1 MLVVVS
7 PAKRLD
13 ETDPKAQGG
22 STPLYLEQASEL
34 ARTAGALT
42 AQDLEKLMHI
52 SPKLGALN
60 AQRFTAFGSGQG
72 EKQALEM
79 FAGDTYA
86 GLDAPSLGE
95 DARRYAQDHLCI
107 LSGLYGLLR
116 PEDLIAPHRLEM
128 GSRLKNARGKNLY
141 EFWGDRI
148 AEAINARAE
157 QTHSSVLVN
166 CASVEY
172 FSAANRD
179 ILTPRVITPSFYEM
193 KNGTP
198 KIVSF
203 YAKKARGAMARYVME
218 NRLTD
223 PEDLRGFDLG
233 GYQYHPEMSDGDSL
247 AFLRDAEG

>member
-13 ETDPKAQGG
+13 ETPPKAEGG
-22 STPLYLEQASEL
+22 SQPVFLDQAAEL
-34 ARTAGALT
+34 ARTAGKLSG
-42 AQDLEKLMHI
+42 QELEKLMHI

-60 AQRFTAFGSGQG
+60 ADRFAEFGTGKG

-86 GLDAPSLGE
+86 GLDAATLDE

-116 PEDLIAPHRLEM
+116 PQDIIAPHRLEM
-128 GSRLKNARGKNLY
+128 GSRLANARGKNLY
-141 EFWGDRI
+141 HFWGDRI
-148 AEAINARAE
+148 AGALVARANE
-157 QTHSSVLVN
+157 TGVQALVN

-179 ILTPRVITPSFYEM
+179 ALGLRVITPMFYEM

-203 YAKKARGAMARYVME
+203 FAKKARGSMARYVME
-218 NRLTD
+218 QRLTD
-223 PEDLRGFDLG
+223 PADLTGFDLG
-233 GYQYHPEMSDGDSL
+233 GYRHQPDMSEGDTL
-247 AFLRDAEG
+247 VFLRDSEA

>member
-13 ETDPKAQGG
+13 ETPPKEEGG
-22 STPLYLEQASEL
+22 STPIYLDHAREL
-34 ARTAGALT
+34 AATAGKLT
-42 AQDLEKLMHI
+42 GAELEKLMHI

-60 AQRFTAFGSGQG
+60 ADRFAAFGSGQG

-86 GLDAPSLGE
+86 GLDGGSLDD

-116 PEDLIAPHRLEM
+116 PQDKIAPHRLEM
-128 GSRLKNARGKNLY
+128 GSKLANACGKNLY
-141 EFWGDRI
+141 AFWGDRI
-148 AEAINARAE
+148 AEALNARAVE
-157 QTHSSVLVN
+157 TGSSVLVN

-172 FSAANRD
+172 FSAADRD
-179 ILTPRVITPSFYEM
+179 ALRLRVITPIFYEM
-193 KNGTP
+193 KNGAP

-203 YAKKARGAMARYVME
+203 FAKKARGSMARYVME

-223 PEDLRGFDLG
+223 PEDLKGFDLG
-233 GYQYHPEMSDGDSL
+233 GYRYRREMSEGDRI
-247 AFLRDAEG
+247 AFLRDEVA

>member
-13 ETDPKAQGG
+13 ETAPKSEGG
-22 STPLYLEQASEL
+22 SQPTFLQHALEL
-34 ARTAGALT
+34 ARTAGELSA
-42 AQDLEKLMHI
+42 AELEKLMHI

-60 AQRFTAFGSGQG
+60 ADRFAAFGSGQG

-107 LSGLYGLLR
+107 LSGLYGVLR
-116 PEDLIAPHRLEM
+116 PEDMIAPHRLEM
-128 GSRLKNARGKNLY
+128 GSKLQNVRGKNLY

-148 AEAINARAE
+148 AEEINARADE
-157 QTHSSVLVN
+157 TRSSVLLN

-172 FSAANRD
+172 FSAANRKV
-179 ILTPRVITPSFYEM
+179 LAPRVITPSFYEM
-193 KNGTP
+193 KNGAP

-203 YAKKARGAMARYVME
+203 YAKKARGSMARFVME
-218 NRLTD
+218 NRLTEPD
-223 PEDLRGFDLG
+223 DLKGFDLG
-233 GYQYHPEMSDGDSL
+233 
-247 AFLRDAEG
+247 AIAINLR